1 MNLYNYSD
9 LKQFVKDNWKLFV
22 IDNVSYDKQSQKKE
36 FKKQQKQQP
45 NKIHTANEIEAEMKN
60 IFDENFEKNKEEIK
74 KFYKGSRF
82 NKEKT
87 QEYCNRISNFLSHQR
102 ILKELDEL
110 DKEIDL
116 IFVGEEFDES
126 IDKLDRVDNLED
138 FCRNNIVAFNAMPS
152 RFDKKKL
159 NEYIKN
165 RYPNFEENP
174 VEVYYKSDIDR
185 YLKER
190 FYTLS
195 DEQKKEIFNYFLS
208 GNTIDETK
216 SKFCEEYILRV
227 SDIEEFIKA
236 QSFKNLSQD
245 IPDEDEFVRKIVGVF
260 KEEVTI
266 TGIERDLERIL
277 KRFLPLILT
286 NGFAKNMTNVDS
298 GIMVANAG
306 DSAQFLFIARSILAG
321 FDSSNVDVRSSRYDC
336 IVDYKGEIFKVQVK
350 GISDDTVHYKDR
362 DRGGSGID
370 YTAKRNRGK
379 RITKEDCDIYAAV
392 DKKTGVV
399 YLVPINYLEN
409 SDKDSEN
416 ISKIKQFRENWSI
429 FENLYSQKKEFS
441 AD

>member
-45 NKIHTANEIEAEMKN
+45 NKIHTANKIEAEMKN

-102 ILKELDEL
+102 ILKKLDEL

-126 IDKLDRVDNLED
+126 TDKLDKVDNLED
-138 FCRNNIVAFNAMPS
+138 FCRNNIVAFNAKPS

-159 NEYIKN
+159 NEYIEN
-165 RYPNFEENP
+165 RYSNLEENP

-185 YLKER
+185 YLKKR

-416 ISKIKQFRENWSI
+416 IATIKQFRENWSI

>member
-1 MNLYNYSD
+1 MNFDNYDD
-9 LKQFVKDNWKLFV
+9 LRKFVEDNWMLFENN
-22 IDNVSYDKQSQKKE
+22 NVHYTKDSQKAE
-36 FKKQQKQQP
+36 LKKQQKTFSP
-45 NKIHTANEIEAEMKN
+45 KYDSNTIKKAMND
-60 IFDENFEKNKEEIK
+60 IFDEKFEEKKEDIK
-74 KFYKGSRF
+74 RIYKENRF
-82 NKEKT
+82 DKEKT
-87 QEYCNRISNFLSHQR
+87 QEHFQDNRFLSRQR
-102 ILKELDEL
+102 ILKELNKL

-116 IFVGEEFDES
+116 IFVDKEFSEDL
-126 IDKLDRVDNLED
+126 DKLDKVDELEE
-138 FCRNNIVAFNAMPS
+138 FCRNNIAAFNASPS
-152 RFDKKKL
+152 RFNKKNLERYIEKRYANFDKKSI
-159 NEYIKN
+159 EIH
-165 RYPNFEENP
+165 
-174 VEVYYKSDIDR
+174 YKSDVDR
-185 YLKER
+185 CLKDH
-190 FYTLS
+190 FYNLKY
-195 DEQKKEIFNYFLS
+195 EEKEEIFNYFLS
-208 GNTIDETK
+208 GNTVDETK
-216 SKFCEEYILRV
+216 SKFCKKYILRA

-245 IPDEDEFVRKIVGVF
+245 IPDEDEFVKKIVGVF

-370 YTAKRNRGK
+370 YTDKRNRGK

-392 DKKTGVV
+392 YKKTGVV
-399 YLVPINYLEN
+399 YLVPINYLED
-409 SDKDSEN
+409 SGKDSEN
-416 ISKIKQFRENWSI
+416 IATIKQFRENWSI
-429 FENLYSQKKEFS
+429 FEELYSKGNKDSVE
-441 AD
+441 